1 MAIQGSGLHDK
12 NARLRFLVY
21 IFFGI
26 VAFGSLL
33 YWRTAALDSAE
44 YVEIGNAK
52 KAKTQKNESNL
63 RSNRYQIETFDVS
76 PTVN

>member
-21 IFFGI
+21 IFFGVI
-26 VAFGSLL
+26 AFGSLL
-33 YWRTAALDSAE
+33 YWRTAALDNAE
-44 YVEIGNAK
+44 YVEFGTAK
-52 KAKTQKNESNL
+52 KSKAQKNESSL